1 MLFWMR
7 IHLALLKLLVLM
19 LNALYLDVTAT
30 AIQMQIFLA
39 SPVGSRP
46 GNFSI

>member
-30 AIQMQIFLA
+30 AIPNADISHL
-39 SPVGSRP
+39 SGWL
-46 GNFSI
+46 